1 MEPITLTILAI
12 MAAAA
17 GGTALAVV
25 AWSTVR
31 NWVWG
36 HKVPLGTGEIVQ
48 KKLTS
53 GEYVV
58 VAGVFSKWGTQVAK
72 ETWRARQLDSELEA
86 EFRRNGGKIVVK
98 F

>member
-12 MAAAA
+12 IAAVA
-17 GGTALAVV
+17 GGTVLAVV

-31 NWVWG
+31 DWVWG
-36 HKVPLGTGEIVQ
+36 HKVPQGTGEIVK
-48 KKLTS
+48 KKLTN

-58 VAGVFSKWGTQVAK
+58 VAGVFSRTGTRIASQ
-72 ETWRARQLDSELEA
+72 TWKARQLDSELESQFA
-86 EFRRNGGKIVVK
+86 RGGGKIVVT

>member
-12 MAAAA
+12 LAAAA
-17 GGTALAVV
+17 GGTAIAVV

-36 HKVPLGTGEIVQ
+36 HQVPQGTGEIVK
-48 KKLTS
+48 KKLTN

-58 VAGVFSKWGTQVAK
+58 VAGVFSRSGAKVAT
-72 ETWRARQLDSELEA
+72 ETWRARQLDSELEG
-86 EFRRNGGKIVVK
+86 EFRSGGGKIVVK